1 MGLGVF
7 PSVRLSSRYRIL
19 TMAEIINYFISFS
32 IIQRGCIQLRLTLY
46 VLPASMFAGSTLLNF
61 PSGWKSLAAA
71 YHQYIPQRG
80 MTYELIEALT
90 RLEIWFWDFGEPRL
104 EIIIKVRSGGFYL
117 YFISL
122 H

>member
-1 MGLGVF
+1 
-7 PSVRLSSRYRIL
+7 
-19 TMAEIINYFISFS
+19 
-32 IIQRGCIQLRLTLY
+32 
-46 VLPASMFAGSTLLNF
+46 
-61 PSGWKSLAAA
+61 
-71 YHQYIPQRG
+71 